1 MLLLATGAFLLAG
14 TIKGAV
20 GLGLPT
26 ASVGIMTQFIDPV
39 LAIVLVILPAMVAN
53 AWQLWQAG
61 DAVRAFRDY
70 RVLAISLMV
79 VIFLTTFLTAS
90 VEKDT
95 LLLIVGIAVVIFALT
110 SLLVSPPR
118 LPDRFDKPAQ
128 LVAGVASGVLGG
140 LTSIWSPPMVTY
152 LISRRLEKDE
162 FVRVTGLLIFAGTVP
177 LALGFWRAGFFTAE
191 SATVSAAMIV
201 PSLIG
206 FQLGAMIRRRIDA
219 SKFGMVLLVVFLLMG
234 LNIVRRALW

>member
-1 MLLLATGAFLLAG
+1 M
-14 TIKGAV
+14 

-39 LAIVLVILPAMVAN
+39 LAIVLVVFPAMVAN

-61 DAVRAFRDY
+61 DVLRACRDY
-70 RVLAISLMV
+70 RIIALSLMLAIW
-79 VIFLTTFLTAS
+79 LTTFITAE
-90 VEKDT
+90 VGKDT

-128 LVAGVASGVLGG
+128 LVAGVSSGILGG

-152 LISRRLEKDE
+152 LLSRRLDKDE
-162 FVRVTGLLIFAGTVP
+162 FVRVTGLLIFAGTLP
-177 LALGFWRAGFFTAE
+177 LAAGFWRAGFFTE
-191 SATVSAAMIV
+191 TSVLVSMAMVV

-206 FQLGAMIRRRIDA
+206 FQLGAMIRKRIDA
-219 SKFGMVLLVVFLLMG
+219 GKFQTVFLIVFLLMG
-234 LNIVRRALW
+234 LNIVRRAVW